1 MLLHLLQQFYDC
13 EEDWYAGGAKSR
25 FGRCQANAP
34 GPEWHAC
41 GAGMCNLFLQY
52 LVNFQNFEGC
62 ISMGGFLCQLWLW
75 NWFPKPLQCSMNTAH
90 FGLQYP
96 IKDLPC
102 LKHLSAYEPHFLSPC
117 SCLCDPKP
125 FKSSG
130 QICHG
135 EKVIKP
141 SVLHPRN
148 NSLKFISV
156 LVSSQMGKID
166 LSATLNLLKS
176 QILINPHFIYVI
188 YMLKNV

>member
-1 MLLHLLQQFYDC
+1 MHQDQNDMLVGQVCVTYSYNSWWTSRTLKSALAWVGFYANYDC
-13 EEDWYAGGAKSR
+13 EIGS
-25 FGRCQANAP
+25 
-34 GPEWHAC
+34 
-41 GAGMCNLFLQY
+41 
-52 LVNFQNFEGC
+52 QNH
-62 ISMGGFLCQLWLW
+62 S
-75 NWFPKPLQCSMNTAH
+75 N
-90 FGLQYP
+90 GLQYP

-135 EKVIKP
+135 EKVLKP

-148 NSLKFISV
+148 NSLKLISL

-166 LSATLNLLKS
+166 LSSTLNLLNS
-176 QILINPHFIYVI
+176 QILINPHFIYII
-188 YMLKNV
+188 YMLKSV